1 MSFAKKALEQK
12 KAAEKLEQKMRLAAV
27 QKAKLSMT
35 AEARLSYMLDELAVL
50 FKDSEVEEVTLE
62 IEADS
67 LGIVSSAIYAGKLAE
82 YDVHL
87 EGTLLTISPK
97 IVAL

>member
-1 MSFAKKALEQK
+1 MSFTKKAREQK
-12 KAAEKLEQKMRLAAV
+12 KAAAKLEQKMRLAAV
-27 QKAKLSMT
+27 QKARLSMT
-35 AEARLSYMLDELAVL
+35 AEARLSYMLDELTVL
-50 FKDSEVEEVTLE
+50 FKDNEIAEVTLE

-67 LGIVSSAIYAGKLAE
+67 LGVVSSAIYAGKLAE

-87 EGTLLTISPK
+87 DGTTLTLSPK